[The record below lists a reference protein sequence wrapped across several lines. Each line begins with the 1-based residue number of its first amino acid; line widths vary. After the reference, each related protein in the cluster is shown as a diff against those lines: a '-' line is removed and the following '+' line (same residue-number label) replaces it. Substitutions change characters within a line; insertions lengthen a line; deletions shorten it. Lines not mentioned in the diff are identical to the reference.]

1 VRLQELDK
9 TIVVKSGTSLTRCIT
24 AVFLH
29 VSVGENPMKSVKPK
43 VSERSIDLQ
52 LVLQMREGIE
62 DAFAEIVDRYTQK
75 VHNLAYRI
83 SRNEEDTEEIVQ
95 DVFIT
100 VYNKIDKF
108 EGKAAFSSW
117 LYRITANT
125 AFMKLRKRK
134 QHLSISFEEA
144 VASGGEISVVEIC
157 EPPSPGTQREL
168 RDVLEQALNILPP
181 EYRAIFVLRDVDGL
195 SNQDVSSI
203 LGITVPAVKS
213 RLHRSRLMLRRR
225 LQRFFSDY
233 LAEDRISYGPAMTAP
248 LPEYS
253 W

>member
-1 VRLQELDK
+1 MRPCK
-9 TIVVKSGTSLTRCIT
+9 T
-24 AVFLH
+24 
-29 VSVGENPMKSVKPK
+29 K
-43 VSERSIDLQ
+43 VNERSVDLQ
-52 LVLQMREGIE
+52 LVQGMREGDIS
-62 DAFAEIVDRYTQK
+62 AFTEIVSRYTQK
-75 VHNLAYRI
+75 VHNLAFRI

-134 QHLSISFEEA
+134 THLSISFEEA
-144 VASGGEISVVEIC
+144 VESNGETSVVETLDT
-157 EPPSPGTQREL
+157 PFPGTRREL
-168 RDVLEQALNILPP
+168 RDVLEQALNLLPA

-195 SNQDVSSI
+195 SNHDVSGI

-225 LQRFFSDY
+225 LQKYFTDY
-233 LAEDRISYGPAMTAP
+233 ISEDKISWGPAITNR
-248 LPEYS
+248 LEIRQH
-253 W
+253 

>member
-1 VRLQELDK
+1 MAGSKGKMSEKAIDQEL
-9 TIVVKSGTSLTRCIT
+9 VT
-24 AVFLH
+24 ALR
-29 VSVGENPMKSVKPK
+29 GG
-43 VSERSIDLQ
+43 DLS
-52 LVLQMREGIE
+52 
-62 DAFAEIVDRYTQK
+62 AFSEIVDRYTQK
-75 VHNLAYRI
+75 VSNLAYRI

-95 DVFIT
+95 DVFVT
-100 VYNKIDKF
+100 VFNKIDKF

-134 QHLSISFEEA
+134 QHLTVSLEDALQNNNEHSIGHPTEA
-144 VASGGEISVVEIC
+144 PLSSSRHEV
-157 EPPSPGTQREL
+157 REA
-168 RDVLEQALNILPP
+168 LEKALQYLPL

-213 RLHRSRLMLRRR
+213 RLHRSRLMLRKR

-233 LAEDRISYGPAMTAP
+233 CSEDRISYGPAFAP
-248 LPEYS
+248 SIHLNR
-253 W
+253 

>member
-1 VRLQELDK
+1 MTNGAFFCV
-9 TIVVKSGTSLTRCIT
+9 IVYPLGFDVDLSANRQLSD
-24 AVFLH
+24 
-29 VSVGENPMKSVKPK
+29 GEKLMKPSKAK
-43 VSERSIDLQ
+43 LSERSVDLQ
-52 LVLQMREGIE
+52 LVQGMREGDE
-62 DAFAEIVDRYTQK
+62 VAFTEIVGRYTQK
-75 VHNLAYRI
+75 VHNLAFRI

-134 QHLSISFEEA
+134 HHLSVSFEEA
-144 VASGGEISVVEIC
+144 VESCGETSIVEVS
-157 EPPSPGTQREL
+157 EPPFPGTRREL
-168 RDVLEQALNILPP
+168 RDVLEHALNLLPA

-195 SNQDVSSI
+195 SNQDVSGI

-233 LAEDRISYGPAMTAP
+233 TSESRIAWGPAMTTHA
-248 LPEYS
+248 EINHH
-253 W
+253 

>member
-1 VRLQELDK
+1 MRNSRTKL
-9 TIVVKSGTSLTRCIT
+9 
-24 AVFLH
+24 
-29 VSVGENPMKSVKPK
+29 
-43 VSERSIDLQ
+43 SERAIDLH
-52 LVLQMREGIE
+52 LVEGMRNG
-62 DAFAEIVDRYTQK
+62 DVAAFAEIVSRYTQK
-75 VHNLAYRI
+75 VHNLAFRI

-144 VASGGEISVVEIC
+144 VESGSENYLLEAS
-157 EPPSPGTQREL
+157 EPPFPGSRREIQEA
-168 RDVLEQALNILPP
+168 LEHALNHLPA

-195 SNQDVSSI
+195 SNHDVSGI

-233 LAEDRISYGPAMTAP
+233 MSEDRIAYGPAVTHFQTITQ
-248 LPEYS
+248 
-253 W
+253 

>member
-1 VRLQELDK
+1 
-9 TIVVKSGTSLTRCIT
+9 
-24 AVFLH
+24 
-29 VSVGENPMKSVKPK
+29 MKLLKPK
-43 VSERSIDLQ
+43 VSERSVDLQ
-52 LVLQMREGIE
+52 LVIQMREGSE
-62 DAFAEIVDRYTQK
+62 EAFCEIVSRYTQK
-75 VHNLAYRI
+75 VHNLAFRI

-95 DVFIT
+95 DVFVT

-144 VASGGEISVVEIC
+144 VEVCGETSIVEVADI
-157 EPPSPGTQREL
+157 PFPGSQREL
-168 RDVLEQALNILPP
+168 RDVLEQALTILPA

-195 SNQDVSSI
+195 SNQDVSGI

-225 LQRFFSDY
+225 LQRFFNDY
-233 LAEDRISYGPAMTAP
+233 MSEDRISYGSAMSP
-248 LPEYS
+248 HPEYNGV
-253 W
+253 